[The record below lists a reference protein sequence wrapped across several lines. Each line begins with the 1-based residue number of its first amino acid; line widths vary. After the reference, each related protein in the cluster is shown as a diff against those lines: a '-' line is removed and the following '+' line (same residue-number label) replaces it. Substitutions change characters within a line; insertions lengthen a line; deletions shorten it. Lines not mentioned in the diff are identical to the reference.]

1 MHKQIYFSR
10 LHLILNIWGSLEFTN
25 NNNSMGGKGGAG
37 LGGVMLGWLML
48 CWVKGC
54 CEVMF
59 SSAPSQGEQEN
70 KSRGGGGEWRR
81 RGGGRGEEE
90 ESGGGGA
97 GLNLFQF
104 PACAFCHIFAQR
116 VETASIIKQ
125 LSPSG
130 SSVCGV
136 CGIVINNV
144 LSAG

>member
-1 MHKQIYFSR
+1 MVVEK
-10 LHLILNIWGSLEFTN
+10 LVKE
-25 NNNSMGGKGGAG
+25 GG
-37 LGGVMLGWLML
+37 
-48 CWVKGC
+48 
-54 CEVMF
+54 
-59 SSAPSQGEQEN
+59 
-70 KSRGGGGEWRR
+70 
-81 RGGGRGEEE
+81 GGGRGGE
-90 ESGGGGA
+90 GGGGGGGRGA